1 MAFLQ
6 APHSQPNPTPS
17 PCCAFSGQSG
27 REGDLLSFITYQ
39 IQSICVIIYHMINGR
54 NTDGKFTDGNGGR
67 PKGSRNKATIAIDSL
82 LEGQAEAL
90 TQTAISKALDGDSIA
105 LRLCMDRI
113 APPMKDKP
121 VVFPLPQMRDAM
133 DASQAA
139 GSVLSAVSD
148 GTLTPIEGTRV
159 MGLIDSYRRT
169 LELTDIE
176 QRLQS
181 LESDHADH

>member
-1 MAFLQ
+1 
-6 APHSQPNPTPS
+6 
-17 PCCAFSGQSG
+17 
-27 REGDLLSFITYQ
+27 
-39 IQSICVIIYHMINGR
+39 MINGR

-121 VVFPLPQMRDAM
+121 VVFPLPRMHGAV
-133 DASQAA
+133 DASEAA
-139 GSVLSAVSD
+139 GSVLRAVSD
-148 GTLTPIEGTRV
+148 GELTPIEATRV
-159 MGLIDSYRRT
+159 MGLIDSFRRT

-176 QRLQS
+176 NRLKA
-181 LESDHADH
+181 LEHEFSTA